1 MENINDEISESDLG
15 EWVIKFNGLSGD
27 SEWVI
32 KFNGLSWTAD
42 NEVNVVHI
50 SCVIIAYISV
60 LQMKLCTFMKTS
72 RLSARTPV

>member
-1 MENINDEISESDLG
+1 MENINDEIPESDLG

-42 NEVNVVHI
+42 SEVNVVHI
-50 SCVIIAYISV
+50 SCVIIAYT
-60 LQMKLCTFMKTS
+60 L
-72 RLSARTPV
+72 